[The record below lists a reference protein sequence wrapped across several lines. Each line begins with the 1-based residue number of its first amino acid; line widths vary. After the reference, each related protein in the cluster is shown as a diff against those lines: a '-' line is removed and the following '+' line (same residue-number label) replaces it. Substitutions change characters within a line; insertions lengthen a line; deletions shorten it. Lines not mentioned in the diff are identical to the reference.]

1 MRGCA
6 ATFSRRPCRGRVAR
20 RNTTT
25 GRGAIC
31 RTGGVGYGR
40 RGPHARARMTVVG
53 ERRLAMTLENETFEL
68 GMIAKAFQAISKEI
82 SYRGLAKALLQAA
95 LGYSGAVRGA
105 VLRTEGDE
113 LLAKA
118 DGSFPRER

>member
-1 MRGCA
+1 
-6 ATFSRRPCRGRVAR
+6 
-20 RNTTT
+20 
-25 GRGAIC
+25 
-31 RTGGVGYGR
+31 
-40 RGPHARARMTVVG
+40 MTVVG

-68 GMIAKAFQAISKEI
+68 GLIAKAFQAISKEI

-105 VLRTEGDE
+105 VLLSEGDE

-118 DGSFPRER
+118 DASFPRERAKIFASHPPRRRIPIASRPQRKGAYAPRDHRQKR